1 MGLPQSNQQT
11 PFIGYPQ
18 NQLYTPEEL
27 RWRQETERQ
36 FLDWGNWQ
44 PGMTRTDQFMAP
56 PDPSSY
62 GELGQQD
69 YARRTLNNYY
79 DRVGTP
85 YAQSQR
91 QSYWQQMGGQVYG
104 GVIPPPRDPITNQQ
118 VNPASVGD
126 PWSTLN
132 NMGISSAYGMPAWQ
146 QQQFGS
152 ANATPGGGQDP
163 AEQFSNMPFPNSS
176 YGIPNSFSPVTP
188 NYATAQQPQS
198 AANPGMGSQSP
209 SPWGSNLGSRDSPWG
224 NPSNWGS
231 QNYMWGW

>member
-18 NQLYTPEEL
+18 NQLYTPAEL
-27 RWRQETERQ
+27 Q
-36 FLDWGNWQ
+36 FMQTAQQDFRNWGNWQ
-44 PGMTRTDQFMAP
+44 PGMTRTNQWMT
-56 PDPSSY
+56 DP
-62 GELGQQD
+62 GDNVGMQGLQD
-69 YARRTLNNYY
+69 YEQATLNNYY
-79 DRVGTP
+79 QRVGTP
-85 YAQSQR
+85 YEQSQR

-163 AEQFSNMPFPNSS
+163 MEQFSNVPFGNSS
-176 YGIPNSFSPVTP
+176 YGVPNSFTPVTP
-188 NYATAQQPQS
+188 NYSQQNSSQQQTPTATT
-198 AANPGMGSQSP
+198 P
-209 SPWGSNLGSRDSPWG
+209 SPWGNNNGSRGSPWG
-224 NPSNWGS
+224 NPSNWG
-231 QNYMWGW
+231 NGWGW